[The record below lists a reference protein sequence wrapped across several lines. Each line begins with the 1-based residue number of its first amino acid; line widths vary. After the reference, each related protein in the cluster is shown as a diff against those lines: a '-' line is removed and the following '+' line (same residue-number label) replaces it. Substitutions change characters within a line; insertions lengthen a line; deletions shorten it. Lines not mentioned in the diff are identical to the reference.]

1 MGEVAPDCRNVIAP
15 TGDIHPDELPRGVRL
30 RPMLD
35 ADFPFLER
43 VYGSTRVT
51 ELAQT
56 DWSDTQKAQFIA
68 FQFKAQHQHYTAH
81 YHGAQFLVI
90 EREGVPVGRLYLH
103 WRSDELRIV
112 DIALLPEARGVGIG
126 GALLD
131 ALMQHAASQG
141 KGVSIHVEQM
151 NPAMRLY
158 QRLGFVRIGEHG
170 IYHLMAWRPDAT

>member
-1 MGEVAPDCRNVIAP
+1 MTAVAPVRDLDP
-15 TGDIHPDELPRGVRL
+15 LELPEGIGL
-30 RPMLD
+30 RPMLE
-35 ADFPFLER
+35 ADLGFLER

-56 DWSDTQKAQFIA
+56 DWSDAQKAQFIA

-112 DIALLPEARGVGIG
+112 DIALLPEARGDGIG
-126 GALLD
+126 RALLD
-131 ALMQHAASQG
+131 ALIARAASQG

-158 QRLGFVRIGEHG
+158 QRLGFQRIGEHG
-170 IYHLMAWRPDAT
+170 IYHLMEWRPDAT

>member
-1 MGEVAPDCRNVIAP
+1 M
-15 TGDIHPDELPRGVRL
+15 H
-30 RPMLD
+30 D
-35 ADFPFLER
+35 ADLPLLER
-43 VYGSTRVT
+43 VYASTRED

-56 DWSDTQKAQFIA
+56 DWSDAQKAQFIA
-68 FQFKAQHQHYTAH
+68 FQFQAQHRHYTTH

-103 WRSDELRIV
+103 WRSDELRVV
-112 DIALLPEARGVGIG
+112 DIALLPEARGHGIG
-126 GALLD
+126 NALLD
-131 ALMQHAASQG
+131 ALMAHAASQG

-170 IYHLMAWRPDAT
+170 IYRLMQWRPDAT